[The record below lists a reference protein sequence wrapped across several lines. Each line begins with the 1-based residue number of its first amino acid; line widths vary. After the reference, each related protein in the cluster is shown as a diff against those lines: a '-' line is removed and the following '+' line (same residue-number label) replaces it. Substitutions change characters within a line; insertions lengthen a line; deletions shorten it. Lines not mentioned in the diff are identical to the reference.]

1 MQALTGS
8 QFVEGAFSFYLY
20 QPTRSKPTVLNLPK
34 EDIGSC
40 SHFDIRIINSTHF
53 SPTIDCNYT
62 ALNYTRVLLN
72 AVGQLDS
79 PYADWTVTMAPLFV
93 KQEAVVRIELADGV
107 LMRGVFTATNSYL

>member
-34 EDIGSC
+34 EDISSC